1 MIWITTDTH
10 FGHRNIIKLANR
22 PENYEELIITNWK
35 AVVSPEDTVIHLGDV
50 AWGGKYLSIIKELP
64 GQKILV
70 RGNHDPCSLD
80 YYMQRGFN
88 FACDSLTMKRYGIDM
103 LFTHAPR
110 IFHEVDVNIHGHL
123 HNLATIKSCCLHYPI
138 ALECNGYKMIDL
150 DVLVRKELRA
160 LVTKTKQEGVEE
172 WEPLD

>member
-35 AVVSPEDTVIHLGDV
+35 AVVSPKDTVIHLGDV

-88 FACDSLTMKRYGIDM
+88 FACDSLTMRRYGIDM

-110 IFHEVDVNIHGHL
+110 IFHEADVNIHGHL
-123 HNLATIKSCCLHYPI
+123 HSLATIKSCCLYYPI

-160 LVTKTKQEGVEE
+160 LVTKNKQEGVEE